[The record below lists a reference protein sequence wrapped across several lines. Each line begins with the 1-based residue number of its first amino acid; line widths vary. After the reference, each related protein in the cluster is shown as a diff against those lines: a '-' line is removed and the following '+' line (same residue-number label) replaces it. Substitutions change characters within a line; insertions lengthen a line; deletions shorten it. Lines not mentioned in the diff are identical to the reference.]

1 MIKTLVFDLGGVLID
16 WNPRYL
22 YRKLIDDEND
32 IDSFLSQVCNP
43 EWNVKQ
49 DAGRALAVATAERI
63 ALYPKKKSLIEAFY
77 DRWEE
82 MLGGEISESVEILRE
97 LKNRGASL
105 YALTNW
111 SAETYPIAEERF
123 VFLQWFEAT
132 LVSGVEKMAKPDPA
146 IFYLLLNRYELK
158 AQDCLFIDDSMIN
171 IEAAARIGFETH
183 HFRTAGGL
191 RQELTAANL
200 LQAPGIS
207 QPGKTRVFD

>member
-1 MIKTLVFDLGGVLID
+1 MFDLGGVLID

-32 IDSFLSQVCNP
+32 IDSFLSEVCNP

-49 DAGRALAVATAERI
+49 DAGRALAEATAERI
-63 ALYPKKKSLIEAFY
+63 ALYPEKKPLIEAFY

-82 MLGGEISESVEILRE
+82 MLGGEIGESVEILRE
-97 LKNRGASL
+97 LKNKGESL

-111 SAETYPIAEERF
+111 SGETYPIAEERF
-123 VFLQWFEAT
+123 AFLQWFDGT

-146 IFYLLLNRYELK
+146 IFHLLLNRYELQ
-158 AQDCLFIDDSMIN
+158 AQDCIFIDDSMIN

-183 HFRTAGGL
+183 HFESAAGL
-191 RQELTAANL
+191 RQKLIAANL
-200 LQAPGIS
+200 L
-207 QPGKTRVFD
+207 

>member
-1 MIKTLVFDLGGVLID
+1 VFDLGGVLID

-32 IDSFLSQVCNP
+32 IDSFLSEVCNP

-49 DAGRALAVATAERI
+49 DAGRALAEATAERI
-63 ALYPKKKSLIEAFY
+63 ALYPEKKPLIEAFY

-82 MLGGEISESVEILRE
+82 MLGGEIGESVEILRE
-97 LKNRGASL
+97 LKNKGESL

-111 SAETYPIAEERF
+111 SGETYPIAEERF
-123 VFLQWFEAT
+123 AFLQWFDGT

-146 IFYLLLNRYELK
+146 IFHLLLNRYELQ
-158 AQDCLFIDDSMIN
+158 AQDCIFIDDSMIN

-183 HFRTAGGL
+183 HFESAAGL
-191 RQELTAANL
+191 RQKLIAANL
-200 LQAPGIS
+200 L
-207 QPGKTRVFD
+207 